1 MKQVSEEPSNVIYK
15 IRIMHN
21 WMKESL
27 IARFLSRMELF
38 FTDADAEMMPAL
50 FKNILDGLA
59 QFWNLLSKDMSVIY
73 I

>member
-1 MKQVSEEPSNVIYK
+1 
-15 IRIMHN
+15 
-21 WMKESL
+21 MKESL
-27 IARFLSRMELF
+27 IARSLSRMELF
-38 FTDADAEMMPAL
+38 FTDADAEMMPVL